1 MISEFIE
8 YIRTQRRY
16 SARTAEIYEDVL
28 RDFALQSCG
37 CEDPDE
43 ASMCQVLTPTGLR
56 NHIVY
61 LMEER
66 KLNSRSVNQR
76 LSVLSS
82 LCRWLMHRGLLT
94 SNPARLVTRPKQE
107 KRLPEFYRE
116 ESMDSW
122 FANTAFY
129 AGEESLEMMSADP
142 GSAFSKELYG
152 KRLSRLVVSILFSTG
167 IRRAEL
173 ISLDRTSVDYG
184 RKVARV
190 RGKGDKIREIPLLP
204 GLIEEISLYLRAVD
218 TMVGVSADAGTPLLM
233 TLGGKRL
240 YPVFVDRAVK
250 AELGEN
256 SDITG
261 RKSPH
266 VLRHSLATGLLNGGT
281 DLNSIK
287 ELLGHSSLA
296 ATQVYT
302 HNSIEKLKQVYD
314 NAHPRAKNGGNYGD

>member
-16 SARTAEIYEDVL
+16 SARTAEIYEEVL

-37 CEDPDE
+37 CEDLDE

-82 LCRWLMHRGLLT
+82 LCRWLMHRGVLT

-107 KRLPEFYRE
+107 KRLPEFYRD
-116 ESMDSW
+116 ESMAAW
-122 FANTAFY
+122 FSNTAFH
-129 AGEESLEMMSADP
+129 AGEESLEMMLADP
-142 GSAFSKELYG
+142 GSDFSKELYG
-152 KRLSRLVVSILFSTG
+152 KRLSRLIVSILFNTG
-167 IRRAEL
+167 MRRAEL
-173 ISLDRTSVDYG
+173 ISLDRSSVDFG
-184 RKVARV
+184 RKVVKV
-190 RGKGDKIREIPLLP
+190 RGKGDKMREIPLLN

-233 TLGGKRL
+233 TLGGRRL

-256 SDITG
+256 SDISG

-302 HNSIEKLKQVYD
+302 HNSIEKLKLVYD